1 MCCMCGMCNKKHQCQ
16 IKRTVHNEMSSTT
29 YEIMNVFTIFCIDL
43 LLGGF
48 QTPCVWASG
57 EPLSHCGSHNKDGRS
72 HGQKHLSFHC
82 HLWKNTAYPIASMG
96 RMVYLLTFTTIN
108 QPFMQ
113 VNKPYMDGIIME
125 TNMSKISGQL
135 SVIYGIIPILNLSS
149 IFVWEISSLKLRD
162 DFPQLQE

>member
-1 MCCMCGMCNKKHQCQ
+1 
-16 IKRTVHNEMSSTT
+16 
-29 YEIMNVFTIFCIDL
+29 
-43 LLGGF
+43 
-48 QTPCVWASG
+48 
-57 EPLSHCGSHNKDGRS
+57 
-72 HGQKHLSFHC
+72 
-82 HLWKNTAYPIASMG
+82 
-96 RMVYLLTFTTIN
+96 
-108 QPFMQ
+108 MQ